1 MRTRRVWGPLPILFA
16 VLLVAALAAV
26 AGSAV
31 AQGGEGTASPIY
43 GKTIYRV
50 YCASCHG
57 AEAAGDGKL
66 AEYLTV
72 KPSDLT
78 ALAVKNGGEFPAER
92 LIGVID
98 GREAVRG
105 HAGEM
110 PVWGDAFQKA
120 DALENEP
127 PEVREREVQR
137 KIEALVAYLR
147 SIQVQEE

>member
-1 MRTRRVWGPLPILFA
+1 
-16 VLLVAALAAV
+16 
-26 AGSAV
+26 
-31 AQGGEGTASPIY
+31 
-43 GKTIYRV
+43 V

-57 AEAAGDGKL
+57 AEGAGDGKL

-72 KPSDLT
+72 KPADLT
-78 ALAVKNGGEFPAER
+78 AIVRRNDGDFPAER
-92 LIGVID
+92 LVDVID
-98 GREAVRG
+98 GRQPVRG

-127 PEVREREVQR
+127 PEVREKEVKR

>member
-1 MRTRRVWGPLPILFA
+1 VASAGAQEGGGPPS
-16 VLLVAALAAV
+16 AL
-26 AGSAV
+26 
-31 AQGGEGTASPIY
+31 Y

-57 AEAAGDGKL
+57 AEGAGDGKL

-72 KPSDLT
+72 KPADLT
-78 ALAVKNGGEFPAER
+78 AIVRRNDGDFPAER
-92 LIGVID
+92 LVDVID
-98 GREAVRG
+98 GRQPVRG

-127 PEVREREVQR
+127 PEVREKEVKR